1 MMRTEVD
8 RSGFGKQ
15 IVNMSGDG
23 VEVLLSRELML
34 DVKIVEV
41 GEGGKY
47 GREGLVDL
55 IDENGVM

>member
-1 MMRTEVD
+1 MD